1 MILQLASMRQPLT
14 AAGSLNLINSMIQSN
29 NLQDEVAAWKK
40 KHNISGE
47 NDNSQQLG
55 QKYWQNFKKQHPE
68 IYIKKA
74 IQFDSKGDD
83 WCIYENFQ
91 KMYDGVYSEMV
102 RSRVAIQVPNKVFV
116 MLDGRIT
123 ENKQESVG
131 RETNFLLTRL
141 ECIFFVDGFGCN
153 TSHKSDGNVG
163 GQKFAIDK
171 TKRALI

>member
-1 MILQLASMRQPLT
+1 MRQPLT

-55 QKYWQNFKKQHPE
+55 QKYWQNFKKHHPE